1 MSGEIWKA
9 LIKAGDMERFTQVN
23 GRMIDWAADDATFD
37 QLMKL
42 AHQPVAQRRAD
53 AAAEK
58 QTMSAFTQQA
68 ALARAANPAAEIVY
82 PRGYFNPN
90 YRVT

>member
-1 MSGEIWKA
+1 
-9 LIKAGDMERFTQVN
+9 MERFTQVN

-42 AHQPVAQRRAD
+42 AHLAQRRAD